1 MIIYVYICFL
11 SFPSETLLLRVTK
24 FYNNKNQE
32 LMIMTIVI
40 KDSIYTYSTYQWNN
54 VALLPNI

>member
-32 LMIMTIVI
+32 LMIMMIVI